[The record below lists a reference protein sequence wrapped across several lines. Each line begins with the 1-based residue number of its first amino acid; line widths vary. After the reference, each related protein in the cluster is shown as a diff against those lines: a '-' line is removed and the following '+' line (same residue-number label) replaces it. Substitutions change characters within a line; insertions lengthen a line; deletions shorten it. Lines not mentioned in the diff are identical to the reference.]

1 MINRKSYHC
10 LLLSVLL
17 LCACAGEDTGAT
29 GGGELQRPDTPVP
42 FALSSVYAEST
53 IRTRAEAT
61 TEELDKSKTIGFY
74 ARIPVSTAT
83 RSQEAYVEQGNVK
96 GNYDNNSD
104 KWQPVSEKIWLNNRT
119 ASIAVYAPFDDAQPM
134 EHLNLSASLLKT
146 DGSNDIV
153 AGSVEANNHTVI
165 ESGVSVTLSHI
176 YTALQFSFVKD
187 DNYPSEVKIDKLEMT
202 GGDIYGTASYDPI
215 TGTYSAVD
223 PKTEVSLPLPTSLT
237 VPTAK
242 DVSSGDPAATVTL
255 LLIPIQPTFESNAY
269 LWVNTVDGKRMKLT
283 IKKETFYEQRPFAP
297 GKQYNFSVKLSPA
310 EMEITGV
317 EIADWATGTS
327 VTDDTEID

>member
-10 LLLSVLL
+10 LLLCALL
-17 LCACAGEDTGAT
+17 LSACAGEDTGVT

-42 FALSSVYAEST
+42 FALSSVYAESS
-53 IRTRAEAT
+53 IRTRAGA
-61 TEELDKSKTIGFY
+61 TEELDHGKTIGFY

-96 GNYDNNSD
+96 GQYTEAE
-104 KWQPVSEKIWLNNRT
+104 WQPVSEEIWLNNRM
-119 ASIAVYAPFDDAQPM
+119 ASIAVYAPFDDAQPT

-146 DGSNDIV
+146 DESNDIV

-165 ESGVSVTLSHI
+165 ETGVSVTLSHI

-187 DNYPSEVKIDKLEMT
+187 DNYPSAVEINKLEMT
-202 GGDIYGTASYDPI
+202 GGDIYGEASYDPI
-215 TGTYSAVD
+215 TGTYTADES
-223 PKTEVSLPLPTSLT
+223 KTEVSLPLPASLT
-237 VPTAK
+237 VPTAAA
-242 DVSSGDPAATVTL
+242 VSSGTSAATVTL
-255 LLIPIQPTFESNAY
+255 LLIPIRQTFGSDAY
-269 LWVNTVDGKRMKLT
+269 LWVNTKDGKRMKLI
-283 IKKETFYEQRPFAP
+283 IKKETFKEQRPFAP
-297 GKQYNFSVKLSPA
+297 GKQYKFSVKLSPS

-317 EIADWATGTS
+317 EIADWATGAT

>member
-1 MINRKSYHC
+1 MINRKSYQC

-17 LCACAGEDTGAT
+17 LSACAGEDTGAT
-29 GGGELQRPDTPVP
+29 GCGELQRPDTPVP

-61 TEELDKSKTIGFY
+61 TEELDRSKTIGFY

-83 RSQEAYVEQGNVK
+83 RRQEAYVEQGNVE
-96 GNYDNNSD
+96 GRYTEA
-104 KWQPVSEKIWLNNRT
+104 KWQPVTEKIWLNNRT
-119 ASIAVYAPFDDAQPM
+119 ASIAVYAPFDGAQPT

-153 AGSVEANNHTVI
+153 AGSVTANNQTII
-165 ESGVSVTLSHI
+165 EPGVSVTLSHI

-187 DNYPSEVKIDKLEMT
+187 DNYPSAVEINKLEMT

-215 TGTYSAVD
+215 TGIYSAVD

-237 VPTAK
+237 VPTATE
-242 DVSSGDPAATVTL
+242 VSNGNPAATVTL
-255 LLIPIQPTFESNAY
+255 LLIPIQQKFGSNAY

-283 IKKETFYEQRPFAP
+283 IKKDTFDEQRPFAP
-297 GKQYNFSVKLSPA
+297 GKQYKFSVKLSPA

-327 VTDDTEID
+327 VTEDTVID